1 MDNQKFVELAKKA
14 VVYYFNC
21 RRKVADGGRLTSE
34 DVLVSWTCALS
45 NRVLLKTTVSD
56 EICYEVFYDDGKNMY
71 IEVYKNYE
79 KVDSEC
85 IKIIMCQI

>member
-21 RRKVADGGRLTSE
+21 HRKIADGDRLTSE

-45 NRVLLKTTVSD
+45 NRVLLKATARD
-56 EICYEVFYDDGKNMY
+56 EMYYEVFCDDGKNMY
-71 IEVYKNYE
+71 LEVYKNYE

-85 IKIIMCQI
+85 IKIIM

>member
-1 MDNQKFVELAKKA
+1 MDNQKFIELAKGA

-21 RRKVADGGRLTSE
+21 HRKVTDGGRLTSE
-34 DVLVSWTCALS
+34 DVLVSLTCALS
-45 NRVLLKTTVSD
+45 NRALLKTTAGE
-56 EICYEVFYDDGKNMY
+56 EIRYEVFCDDEKNMC

-85 IKIIMCQI
+85 INIIMCQN